1 MPIVLLMFYR
11 LLGTAL
17 LVLAAAALWEK
28 YRTVRGAQLLPGRI
42 LQCRKAG
49 STSPRNGAGGY
60 RYLVELYADG
70 ERLERETNDSFWFDR
85 SDRTGK
91 SVLVWYNPA
100 RPLVERKSPGTEVLA
115 AGMALVGVALLLL
128 H

>member
-1 MPIVLLMFYR
+1 MPVGLLIFYR

-17 LVLAAAALWEK
+17 LVLAAATLWEK

-70 ERLERETNDSFWFDR
+70 ERLERWGDYILIRPDPHGILSR
-85 SDRTGK
+85 PQG
-91 SVLVWYNPA
+91 NP
-100 RPLVERKSPGTEVLA
+100 LLQRKCRLPDFRA
-115 AGMALVGVALLLL
+115 QK
-128 H
+128 